1 MSITSIVTIAGILF
15 MVGTVGVM
23 VKIYREFK

>member
-1 MSITSIVTIAGILF
+1 MDITSIVTIAGILF
-15 MVGTVGVM
+15 MIGTVGVM